1 MYKLYF
7 AERDTTLYERFPK
20 QNTGIDQILELTKV
34 ASGSKINGIVQA
46 NTTNTRILLDFGLQ
60 ITSIGNDI
68 SNGKIPPIGT
78 SALSSSVYLN
88 IKASEASDLPLSY
101 TIKAFPISE
110 SWDNGNGLF
119 SDIPETRVGSSWLN
133 RSGDESGTS
142 AVPWNTGS
150 AASYNNLGVTETL
163 GGGTWMTGSGYEA
176 SQSFENQSPDIRMDV
191 TDIVKR
197 WIDGDIT
204 NNGFIVKRNYEQEI
218 NGDILG
224 SIKYFGRETH
234 TVFVPRLEVAY
245 NNANLSGTGS
255 YSEISSDTYVPYIK
269 NIKPEYKVGEKVKFR
284 LGVRPEFP
292 SKSYATSSFYVTKDR
307 LPVTSYYSICDS
319 VTDEELIPFDETNKN
334 ATQISCDGNGNFF
347 NLDLNS
353 FMPERYYKIKLKV
366 IRDSDD
372 DVQIFDDRFYFK
384 VVK

>member
-46 NTTNTRILLDFGLQ
+46 NTTNTRILLDFGSQ

-150 AASYNNLGVTETL
+150 AASYNNSGVTETL

-245 NNANLSGTGS
+245 SNADLSGTGS

-292 SKSYATSSFYVTKDR
+292 PKSYATSSFYVTKDR

-372 DVQIFDDRFYFK
+372 DIQIFDDRFYFK

>member
-34 ASGSKINGIVQA
+34 ASGSKINGLVQA
-46 NTTNTRILLDFGLQ
+46 NTTNTRILLDFGSQ
-60 ITSIGNDI
+60 ITSISNDI

-119 SDIPETRVGSSWLN
+119 SDIPETRIGSSWLN

-142 AVPWNTGS
+142 AVSWNTGS
-150 AASYNNLGVTETL
+150 AASYNNLGVTERL

-204 NNGFIVKRNYEQEI
+204 NNGFIVKRTYEQEI

-245 NNANLSGTGS
+245 NNTNLSGTGS
-255 YSEISSDTYVPYIK
+255 YSEISSDTYIPYIK
-269 NIKPEYKVGEKVKFR
+269 NIKPEYNVGEKVKFR

-292 SKSYATSSFYVTKDR
+292 PKSYATSSFYVTKDR

-319 VTDEELIPFDETNKN
+319 VTNEELIPFDETNKN

>member
-34 ASGSKINGIVQA
+34 ASGSKINGLVQA
-46 NTTNTRILLDFGLQ
+46 NTTNTRILLDFGSQ
-60 ITSIGNDI
+60 ITSISNDI

-142 AVPWNTGS
+142 AIPWTTGS
-150 AASYNNLGVTETL
+150 AASYNNSGVTETL

-197 WIDGDIT
+197 WVDGDIT
-204 NNGFIVKRNYEQEI
+204 NNGFIIKRNYEQEI

-269 NIKPEYKVGEKVKFR
+269 NIKPEYKVGEKIKFR

-292 SKSYATSSFYVTKDR
+292 PKSYATSSFYITQDR
-307 LPVTSYYSICDS
+307 LPVTSYYSVCDS